1 MSLYPVLWAIDHA
14 PVYDAEERA
23 VLVALVVKGDFD
35 GMNCF
40 RSYPT
45 LAAAA
50 RVDSK
55 TAGRKCRAME
65 SRGILRRQEKHRS
78 RVWLSIPKEQRP
90 VIWEVMIPA
99 EWWSAA
105 QLESINEQRA
115 GLGRAAITPQTRPA
129 LAPAP
134 PKKTRADKGTKRQ
147 KKATAAPD
155 PGTTSPRVKT
165 DTEEGG
171 VGTTSPYPPDYKS
184 LPPGLQVP
192 QPSESPSESPSEND
206 TTGLRPSLPAGSGV
220 REAAPAHGTDGRG
233 GGIELD
239 QEDGPV
245 PAGNPAQTGV
255 TGQEATAA
263 VPGEMTAAA
272 AGGGPAGGV
281 VRVDSPGVRLLTEA
295 ADPETL
301 ADLRVRGTALRD
313 QGLMVDGLL
322 EAGHS
327 TWTIH
332 EVIALPMPDPITKTR
347 SAVIAGRLR
356 KLAGMPPATPASTAA
371 PQQASVPGPRWE
383 DTPTPTPPSVAD
395 RLNAPIPQVDC
406 QGDDGLCPKLAVVGE
421 TRCAAHLDWPL
432 CPGHGEHV
440 CTART
445 RTGDLC
451 AVCAHTALSARLEA
465 ELPVTETEDGTCPG
479 QTEPCG
485 RPVVAD
491 GLCRRCRV
499 ASQTDR
505 DRIEAEWH
513 AARAAAV
520 AAVAVEEGHPHP
532 DDQEQEQPPE
542 DDTSKAAALA
552 AELDEKAAYQEAA
565 DRAEQE
571 RQEQKRAARRQAE
584 DEETARIRAELAA
597 QYPDLAA
604 VSASTQEAHEAQQP
618 VSAPF

>member
-14 PVYDAEERA
+14 PVFDAEERA

-134 PKKTRADKGTKRQ
+134 PKKSRVDKGTKRP
-147 KKATAAPD
+147 KKATTSPD

-165 DTEEGG
+165 DTKEGG

-206 TTGLRPSLPAGSGV
+206 MTGLRPSVPADSGV

-233 GGIELD
+233 GSIEGD
-239 QEDGPV
+239 QEDRPV
-245 PAGNPAQTGV
+245 PAGEGQQRPDEV
-255 TGQEATAA
+255 TGSGATADSEPA
-263 VPGEMTAAA
+263 EKTAAA

-281 VRVDSPGVRLLTEA
+281 VRVDSRGVRLLTQA
-295 ADPETL
+295 ADRETL

-327 TWTIH
+327 IWTIH
-332 EVIALPMPDPITKTR
+332 EVIALPMPDQITTSR
-347 SAVIAGRLR
+347 SAVISGRLR
-356 KLAGMPPATPASTAA
+356 KLAGMPPALPPTGTHPA
-371 PQQASVPGPRWE
+371 PQQTPVPGPRWE
-383 DTPTPTPPSVAD
+383 DTPTPT
-395 RLNAPIPQVDC
+395 
-406 QGDDGLCPKLAVVGE
+406 
-421 TRCAAHLDWPL
+421 
-432 CPGHGEHV
+432 
-440 CTART
+440 
-445 RTGDLC
+445 
-451 AVCAHTALSARLEA
+451 
-465 ELPVTETEDGTCPG
+465 
-479 QTEPCG
+479 
-485 RPVVAD
+485 
-491 GLCRRCRV
+491 
-499 ASQTDR
+499 
-505 DRIEAEWH
+505 
-513 AARAAAV
+513 
-520 AAVAVEEGHPHP
+520 
-532 DDQEQEQPPE
+532 
-542 DDTSKAAALA
+542 
-552 AELDEKAAYQEAA
+552 
-565 DRAEQE
+565 
-571 RQEQKRAARRQAE
+571 
-584 DEETARIRAELAA
+584 
-597 QYPDLAA
+597 
-604 VSASTQEAHEAQQP
+604 
-618 VSAPF
+618 

>member
-1 MSLYPVLWAIDHA
+1 
-14 PVYDAEERA
+14 
-23 VLVALVVKGDFD
+23 
-35 GMNCF
+35 
-40 RSYPT
+40 
-45 LAAAA
+45 
-50 RVDSK
+50 
-55 TAGRKCRAME
+55 
-65 SRGILRRQEKHRS
+65 
-78 RVWLSIPKEQRP
+78 
-90 VIWEVMIPA
+90 
-99 EWWSAA
+99 
-105 QLESINEQRA
+105 
-115 GLGRAAITPQTRPA
+115 
-129 LAPAP
+129 
-134 PKKTRADKGTKRQ
+134 
-147 KKATAAPD
+147 
-155 PGTTSPRVKT
+155 
-165 DTEEGG
+165 
-171 VGTTSPYPPDYKS
+171 
-184 LPPGLQVP
+184 
-192 QPSESPSESPSEND
+192 
-206 TTGLRPSLPAGSGV
+206 
-220 REAAPAHGTDGRG
+220 
-233 GGIELD
+233 
-239 QEDGPV
+239 
-245 PAGNPAQTGV
+245 
-255 TGQEATAA
+255 
-263 VPGEMTAAA
+263 
-272 AGGGPAGGV
+272 
-281 VRVDSPGVRLLTEA
+281 
-295 ADPETL
+295 
-301 ADLRVRGTALRD
+301 
-313 QGLMVDGLL
+313 
-322 EAGHS
+322 
-327 TWTIH
+327 
-332 EVIALPMPDPITKTR
+332 MPDPITKTR

-406 QGDDGLCPKLAVVGE
+406 EGDDGLCPKLAVVGE

-479 QTEPCG
+479 QTGPCG

-532 DDQEQEQPPE
+532 DDQEQPPE

-571 RQEQKRAARRQAE
+571 SQEQKRAARRQAE

-604 VSASTQEAHEAQQP
+604 VSASTQEAHEAQQT
-618 VSAPF
+618 VSARF